1 MLITRMHMKCGALLL
16 LAAATS
22 VPNSTTEAFT
32 TPSTSST
39 RASATVSS
47 RTSLHGFMD
56 AFKNDDSLAP
66 VQNAGISGKVRDS
79 VIACLWLLTAR
90 SMDVLMLRYGHT
102 IFLSPLPFD
111 LSLGDRFFFSFVD
124 YSLIILP
131 SSSSWFL
138 VSHRLLFFFFL
149 FLFLFHHHPAPYTY
163 FTNTQCNVI

>member
-32 TPSTSST
+32 TPSTSS

-138 VSHRLLFFFFL
+138 VSHRLLFFFSFFSSCSTTTPRRTRTL
-149 FLFLFHHHPAPYTY
+149 PTRNAM
-163 FTNTQCNVI
+163 

>member
-1 MLITRMHMKCGALLL
+1 MMLITRMHMKCGALLL

-47 RTSLHGFMD
+47 RTTLHGFMD

-66 VQNAGISGKVRDS
+66 VQNAGISGKVRDCVL
-79 VIACLWLLTAR
+79 VIIYCTIDRCVDA
-90 SMDVLMLRYGHT
+90 SLRTHT
-102 IFLSPLPFD
+102 LFLS
-111 LSLGDRFFFSFVD
+111 FFLLEIVSFSRLD
-124 YSLIILP
+124 YPLIILP

-138 VSHRLLFFFFL
+138 VSHRRSIFFPFFSSCSTTTPRRTRTL
-149 FLFLFHHHPAPYTY
+149 PT
-163 FTNTQCNVI
+163 CNVI